1 MTPLA
6 QAALRR
12 FAPRTRL
19 AAPQDLTLPSAGS
32 TTLRDLV
39 NRYIAGLLRD
49 LFTLPASRLS
59 KASALELARLQTLV
73 AELSVREPGAV
84 VSLVRR
90 PSFSVLVRCLGYE
103 LVAPKPTLEAE
114 RLAAELVETS
124 LFELALMGAPI
135 PELVLDRPLPSLVSR
150 AHDLA
155 LDFDPPAL
163 AARFAPGSVELTLSD
178 GTPLSIRPDSSFE
191 LPPSVRKEKPFFRL
205 FAQAS
210 LALRDNNPLALFE
223 AHPDKDGNA
232 IDLGGHDVDAWT
244 SSLREAFELVEA
256 HLPEIADEI
265 RLVLHQV
272 VPVGYFDE
280 KHLSA
285 SYAEAIGTVYMSLHP
300 NPLTMTEALIHEF
313 QHNKLNALLYFD
325 PVLTNMDNELY
336 ASPVRPDP
344 RPLRG
349 VLLAVHAFLPIARF
363 YEKLIASG
371 AFSAKEDDL
380 RRRFEAIVRL
390 NREGCD
396 VLLPNAR
403 PTPIGQS
410 LLSEIARLNEQF
422 AHVC

>member
-12 FAPRTRL
+12 FAPRTPL
-19 AAPQDLTLPSAGS
+19 AAPQDLTLPKAGS

-39 NRYIAGLLRD
+39 NRYIPGLLRD
-49 LFTLPASRLS
+49 LFALPVARLS
-59 KASALELARLQTLV
+59 KAGAHELSQLKTLV
-73 AELSVREPGAV
+73 AELSVREPGAI

-103 LVAPKPTLEAE
+103 LAAPQPTAQAE
-114 RLAAELVETS
+114 KLAAELVETAF
-124 LFELALMGAPI
+124 FELALMGAPI
-135 PELVLDRPLPSLVSR
+135 PELVLDRPLHRLVSN
-150 AHDLA
+150 AQNLA

-163 AARFAPGSVELTLSD
+163 AARFSAGSVEITLSNGERFSPSPEAQLD
-178 GTPLSIRPDSSFE
+178 P
-191 LPPSVRKEKPFFRL
+191 PPSVRKAQPFPRL

-223 AHPDKDGNA
+223 AHPDKEGNA
-232 IDLGGHDVDAWT
+232 IDLGGHDVDAWA

-300 NPLTMTEALIHEF
+300 NPLTMTEALVHEF

-325 PVLTNMDNELY
+325 PVLTNLDNELY

-363 YEKLIASG
+363 YENLIASG
-371 AFSAKEDDL
+371 AFSTKEADL
-380 RRRFEAIVRL
+380 RRRLEAIVRL

-422 AHVC
+422 ARVC